1 MSENNFLYTMY
12 QSEDEVER
20 PVSDVMPDRGIMNMA
35 AMSSAIRRMDQ
46 TIATLT
52 KTVEDQKRAIKQ
64 QEQRIRHLTNTQR
77 GFSGDL
83 RNVQSDLDGKISMRD
98 DF

>member
-1 MSENNFLYTMY
+1 MY

-52 KTVEDQKRAIKQ
+52 KTVEDQKLSLIH
-64 QEQRIRHLTNTQR
+64 I
-77 GFSGDL
+77 
-83 RNVQSDLDGKISMRD
+83 
-98 DF
+98 